1 MIGFLQT
8 AFAFILVLGI
18 LVFVHEF
25 GHFLAAKSFGI
36 AVPTFSLGF
45 GPRLFGFRRKE
56 TDYRI
61 SLIPLGGYVR
71 MAGDEADEQRTGAPE
86 EFLSR
91 PRWQRFVVFVAGATF
106 NIVLALLVMWLA
118 LWLYGKQEVKIAE
131 TPPVVARVLDGSTA
145 QAAGIRQGDR
155 ILKIEGR
162 DARDPKTRFEEE
174 VMSPGAHKTIELERD
189 GAPLSIELDM
199 GSDSRYHLGFPGWQ
213 LLTESGSPAGVAG
226 AKTGD
231 RVLAA
236 DDRDGV
242 TELELRAMLEA
253 SPGRGIEL
261 KIDRLGT
268 TETITVVPRSEGGKG
283 RIGVTFR
290 PVGLVHRDLS
300 FLEAGAESV
309 EVNLDLSKTLFLT
322 LRKLVGGEISVRA
335 FAGPMEIARASRE
348 AVRRFEWFLGFLAFI
363 SLQLGI
369 LNLLP
374 IPVLDGGHI
383 LILAVEGVMR
393 RDFSD
398 AVKER
403 IMQVGLVFLLGFFA
417 VIMYFDVIKAFF
429 TNLKPTL
436 RNRTTLM
443 TFSEFGRKPHANDS
457 RGTDH
462 SRG

>member
-199 GSDSRYHLGFPGWQ
+199 GSDSR
-213 LLTESGSPAGVAG
+213 S
-226 AKTGD
+226 
-231 RVLAA
+231 
-236 DDRDGV
+236 
-242 TELELRAMLEA
+242 
-253 SPGRGIEL
+253 
-261 KIDRLGT
+261 
-268 TETITVVPRSEGGKG
+268 RSI
-283 RIGVTFR
+283 RC
-290 PVGLVHRDLS
+290 
-300 FLEAGAESV
+300 
-309 EVNLDLSKTLFLT
+309 T
-322 LRKLVGGEISVRA
+322 LRRTCSRDVGGSRPRTPRA
-335 FAGPMEIARASRE
+335 
-348 AVRRFEWFLGFLAFI
+348 
-363 SLQLGI
+363 
-369 LNLLP
+369 
-374 IPVLDGGHI
+374 
-383 LILAVEGVMR
+383 
-393 RDFSD
+393 
-398 AVKER
+398 
-403 IMQVGLVFLLGFFA
+403 
-417 VIMYFDVIKAFF
+417 
-429 TNLKPTL
+429 TPT
-436 RNRTTLM
+436 
-443 TFSEFGRKPHANDS
+443 
-457 RGTDH
+457 
-462 SRG
+462 

>member
-8 AFAFILVLGI
+8 SFAFILVLGI

-36 AVPTFSLGF
+36 SVPTFSLGF

-71 MAGDEADEQRTGAPE
+71 MAGDEADEARTGAPE

-91 PRWQRFVVFVAGATF
+91 PRWQRFIVFVAGATF
-106 NIVLALLVMWLA
+106 NVVLALLIMWLA
-118 LWLYGKQEVKIAE
+118 LWIYGKQEVKIAE
-131 TPPVVARVLDGSTA
+131 TPPVVARVVDGSTA

-155 ILKIEGR
+155 VLRIGGR
-162 DARDPKTRFEEE
+162 DARDPQTRFEEE
-174 VMSPGAHKTIELERD
+174 VMSPGVRKTVELERD
-189 GAPLSIELDM
+189 GELVSVELDM
-199 GSDSRYHLGFPGWQ
+199 GADPHYHLGYPGWQ
-213 LLTESGSPAGVAG
+213 LLTESAEPPVFEVVTKGSPAAEAG
-226 AKTGD
+226 AMSGD
-231 RVLAA
+231 RILVA
-236 DDRDGV
+236 DGREGV

-261 KIDRLGT
+261 TIDREGT
-268 TETITVVPRSEGGKG
+268 PQRITVVPRSEGGKG

-309 EVNLDLSKTLFLT
+309 QVNLELSKTLFLT
-322 LRKLVGGEISVRA
+322 LRKLIGGEISVRA

-429 TNLKPTL
+429 SK
-436 RNRTTLM
+436 
-443 TFSEFGRKPHANDS
+443 
-457 RGTDH
+457 
-462 SRG
+462 